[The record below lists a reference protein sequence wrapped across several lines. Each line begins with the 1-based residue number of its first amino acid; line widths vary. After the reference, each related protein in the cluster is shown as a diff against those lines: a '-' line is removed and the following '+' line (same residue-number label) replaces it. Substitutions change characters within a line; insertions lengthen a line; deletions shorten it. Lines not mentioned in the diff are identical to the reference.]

1 MSSVTSTTSSTNTM
15 RITGMATGLDT
26 DSMVKAMT
34 ANIQSKID
42 KENQEKQIAQ
52 WKQDMYRDII
62 KDVKGL
68 QDYFDPTSTKYIL
81 GSSKFNP
88 VAITNSNESIVGFST
103 TSTAQAGNY
112 KIDVTKL
119 AKPALLQGNAIS
131 ATSGT
136 KLDSLGVT
144 DGSKLTFTINGNSVT
159 TNEVTNTTTIQDV
172 IDTINNNPN
181 IKGKVTAS
189 FDDLTKKF
197 VFSTSSS
204 GTTSNLSVAVS
215 SNNTDSTKAT
225 TDVISLGLYSNVT
238 PKLEGS
244 AIVATGTTKLDTL
257 GINNND
263 SISFTINGKVINT
276 TISDASATSV
286 QDMLNS
292 INNDSNMKTL
302 GVTASFDETSKKI
315 VFATNNSGTASNI
328 DISSVTGG
336 TNLGLGSLTVPSAT
350 GQDAEFNL
358 SYPDGRTESIKQ
370 TSNQFTANG
379 ITYNLKSIGTSTV
392 TVTKN
397 NVDTIV
403 DNLKKFKDDY
413 NDLIDKI
420 QGKLTEKKQFSYK
433 PLSDDQKKDMKDADI
448 ANWETK
454 AKQGLLK
461 NDENLENLLGDLK
474 SAFSDNVFTNFD
486 TTKDTYHQD
495 NASKLSLHVGIY
507 DKNAIGIDTSSDI
520 SSLGKIEIKDET
532 KLKDAISNHIEEFTQ
547 LFIGKSSAKLD
558 VVNGVQKPYKDSE
571 KYYEDGIF
579 TRMDNII
586 RNYAG
591 DPGIGKDGTSTV
603 KGILNIYANKQYDYS
618 ISGYSSKNTLPDQIY
633 GKALS
638 VTDLTDKLKD
648 AQDRYYKKFAA
659 LETAMNNMNTQMNS
673 FKSQM
678 GIS

>member
-1 MSSVTSTTSSTNTM
+1 MSSVTNTTNSANTM

-42 KENQEKQIAQ
+42 KQNQEKQIAQ

-68 QDYFDPTSTKYIL
+68 QDYFDPGSSKYIL

-88 VAITNSNESIVGFST
+88 VAITNSNDSVASISAAP
-103 TSTAQAGNY
+103 TAQAGNY
-112 KIDVTKL
+112 KIDVTQL
-119 AKPALLQGNAIS
+119 AKPALLQGSAIS
-131 ATSGT
+131 ASSSAT
-136 KLDSLGVT
+136 LESLNVT
-144 DGSKLTFTINGNSVT
+144 DGSKLTFNINGKSVT
-159 TNEVTNTTTIQDV
+159 TDAVTSTTTIQNV
-172 IDTINNNPN
+172 IDTINNNTD
-181 IKGKVTAS
+181 IKAAGVTAS

-197 VFSTSSS
+197 VFSTNTSGATSTLSVSVSSTTAADVGKLGLSSLTDSS
-204 GTTSNLSVAVS
+204 GA
-215 SNNTDSTKAT
+215 
-225 TDVISLGLYSNVT
+225 
-238 PKLEGS
+238 
-244 AIVATGTTKLDTL
+244 
-257 GINNND
+257 
-263 SISFTINGKVINT
+263 
-276 TISDASATSV
+276 
-286 QDMLNS
+286 
-292 INNDSNMKTL
+292 
-302 GVTASFDETSKKI
+302 TAST
-315 VFATNNSGTASNI
+315 T
-328 DISSVTGG
+328 TGKNAAF
-336 TNLGLGSLTVPSAT
+336 TMT
-350 GQDAEFNL
+350 
-358 SYPDGRTESIKQ
+358 YPDGRQEPITNQ

-379 ITYNLKSIGTSTV
+379 ITYNLKSLGTSTI

-403 DNLKKFKDDY
+403 DNLTKFKDDY
-413 NDLIDKI
+413 NNLIDKI

-433 PLSDDQKKDMKDADI
+433 PLTDDQKKDMKDADI
-448 ANWETK
+448 ANWEDK

-461 NDENLENLLGDLK
+461 NDDNLENLLSDLK
-474 SAFSDNVFTNFD
+474 SAFSDTVFTNFA
-486 TTKDTYHQD
+486 TGKDVYNQD
-495 NASKLSLHVGIY
+495 PASKNVLHMGNF
-507 DKNAIGIDTSSDI
+507 DKNSIGIDTSSDI

-558 VVNGVQKPYKDSE
+558 VVNGVQKPYKGSE
-571 KYYEDGIF
+571 KYYEDGVF

-648 AQDRYYKKFAA
+648 AQDRYYKKFAT